1 MLPALIA
8 GVASSSLQLLCTK
21 YRRRDVED
29 IFTGRDLAAN
39 SSKDNDMLQRCLRE
53 SKNPRAFE
61 GYLRS
66 KTTF

>member
-8 GVASSSLQLLCTK
+8 SVASSSLQLLCTK

-39 SSKDNDMLQRCLRE
+39 SSKDNDMLQRCKYGYYCLLGIPLRT
-53 SKNPRAFE
+53 S
-61 GYLRS
+61 
-66 KTTF
+66 